1 MQRRTVL
8 LAGCALVAGCSGGG
22 EAGIPSPATSPSASV
37 ARGVTYRRAKETL
50 HRNQAALWDRYPDVQ
65 GMGITAVEDR
75 PRSPSGTDEVYG
87 IVVYLVDAG
96 AVPAG
101 PEEVDGV
108 PLRFRVWGPVSALP
122 AE

>member
-1 MQRRTVL
+1 M
-8 LAGCALVAGCSGGG
+8 
-22 EAGIPSPATSPSASV
+22 
-37 ARGVTYRRAKETL
+37 TYRRAKETL

-65 GMGITAVEDR
+65 GMGIAAVTGR

-101 PEEVDGV
+101 HGEVDGV
-108 PLRFRVWGPVSALP
+108 PLRFQVWGPVSALP